1 MEVTKIALEA
11 STDPSQVLRRRR
23 LTGSVVVIGISAV
36 FAGWIGLG
44 VGGAATVR
52 DFDDVV
58 TALAA
63 LTAAVL
69 CLRASATQH
78 DRLRRFW
85 LLMGA
90 ASAAWTIA
98 EVTWGVYDVVLRVPV
113 PIPSWADVGYLSAIP
128 LAAAALLSHPAMHE
142 QNRHQARATLD
153 GIVVATSLLFLSWT
167 LVLGPLWRLSDMSSL
182 GGIVD
187 LAYPFGD
194 VVMLFLVVLVM
205 RSMKTGDR
213 FALGCVLG
221 GLVAMACADSTYA
234 YLTEV
239 GKYSTGNLVDT
250 GWVVAY
256 LALALGAYCSTG
268 GATVRVARPVGS
280 SSTLSLVV
288 PFVPVIGA
296 LVASAIEVA
305 LGRKLLLTDW
315 VMAVVLTVLVL
326 ARQGLFLFDEFG
338 PPDRLPE
345 HPVEPAFTGVPG
357 SMSLQGAPLSQEPE
371 L

>member
-1 MEVTKIALEA
+1 
-11 STDPSQVLRRRR
+11 
-23 LTGSVVVIGISAV
+23 
-36 FAGWIGLG
+36 
-44 VGGAATVR
+44 
-52 DFDDVV
+52 
-58 TALAA
+58 
-63 LTAAVL
+63 
-69 CLRASATQH
+69 
-78 DRLRRFW
+78 
-85 LLMGA
+85 MGA

-98 EVTWGVYDVVLRVPV
+98 EVIWGVYDVVLRVPV

-167 LVLGPLWRLSDMSSL
+167 LVLGPLWRHSDMSSL